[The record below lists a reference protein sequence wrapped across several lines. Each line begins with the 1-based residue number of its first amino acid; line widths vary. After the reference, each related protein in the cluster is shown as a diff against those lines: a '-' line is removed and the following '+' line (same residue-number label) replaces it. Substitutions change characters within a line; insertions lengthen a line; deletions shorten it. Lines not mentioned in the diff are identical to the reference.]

1 MFYLLIVIRDC
12 FEENYIKI
20 VGGITVLTVI
30 NDIVWISFYK
40 VYINIINKIRIGGV
54 ELIKLYL
61 LGEKQVIL

>member
-61 LGEKQVIL
+61 HGEKQVIL